1 LAVVSVPVLPWAAA
15 FAAIAA
21 GLLLRARF
29 ARSQHDRQSR
39 LQLGPGGIIIGA
51 GPIDLPAAP
60 GASPRQRAAL
70 LLHGFG
76 DTPQT
81 LAHLATYLHDRGWT
95 VRVPLLPG
103 HGRTLGEWART
114 RAADWLDAAR
124 TELATLR
131 RQHDAVALVGL
142 SMGGALAAVLA
153 AEDSSRRTGAAP
165 AGGNPSRHAAAAQD
179 GQSAR
184 IVALV
189 LIAPYL
195 AMAWWIRTLA
205 GLHYVITPILPY
217 ANAGGGPS
225 ILDPAERD
233 KNLAYGVTTPRLVN
247 ELAHVVSAARAALP
261 RITMP
266 ALLVQSRQDNRIRPA
281 TAEWAYEALG
291 SADKRL
297 VWIDR
302 GGHVITADTG
312 HEEVSSCVDA
322 WLASHLA
329 GRHTGNP

>member
-21 GLLLRARF
+21 GLVLLRLLTSRRYARGRP
-29 ARSQHDRQSR
+29 AR
-39 LQLGPGGIIIGA
+39 LELGADGIIVGA
-51 GPIDLPAAP
+51 GPINLPAGAAP
-60 GASPRQRAAL
+60 GTPAAL

-81 LAHLATYLHDRGWT
+81 LAHLAAYLHDRGWT

-114 RAADWLDAAR
+114 RAADWLDVAR
-124 TELATLR
+124 AELAALR

-142 SMGGALAAVLA
+142 SMGGALASVLA
-153 AEDSSRRTGAAP
+153 AEESARDAAS
-165 AGGNPSRHAAAAQD
+165 ATRD
-179 GQSAR
+179 GHTAR

-195 AMAWWIRTLA
+195 AMAWWMRTLA
-205 GLHYVITPILPY
+205 GLHHVIAPVMPY
-217 ANAGGGPS
+217 AYAGGGPS
-225 ILDPAERD
+225 ILDPTEREQ
-233 KNLAYGVTTPRLVN
+233 NLAYGVTTPRLVN
-247 ELAHVVSAARAALP
+247 ELAHVVRAARAALP
-261 RITMP
+261 HVTIPT
-266 ALLVQSRQDNRIRPA
+266 LLVQSRFDNRVRPA
-281 TAEWAYEALG
+281 TAEWALATLG

-302 GGHVITADTG
+302 GGHIITVDHG
-312 HEEVSSCVDA
+312 HEEVASCVHN
-322 WLASHLA
+322 WLAGQMTARNAANTS
-329 GRHTGNP
+329 

>member
-1 LAVVSVPVLPWAAA
+1 MSVPALPWAAA

-21 GLLLRARF
+21 GLVLLRLLTSRRYARGRP
-29 ARSQHDRQSR
+29 AR
-39 LQLGPGGIIIGA
+39 LPLGADGIIVGA
-51 GPIDLPAAP
+51 GPIGLPPDSAA
-60 GASPRQRAAL
+60 GTRQPAAL

-81 LAHLATYLHDRGWT
+81 LAHLAAYLHDRGWT

-124 TELATLR
+124 AELAALR

-142 SMGGALAAVLA
+142 SMGGALASVLA
-153 AEDSSRRTGAAP
+153 AEESARDSASAP
-165 AGGNPSRHAAAAQD
+165 RD
-179 GQSAR
+179 GHTAR

-195 AMAWWIRTLA
+195 AMAWWMRTLA
-205 GLHYVITPILPY
+205 ALHRVIAPVMPY
-217 ANAGGGPS
+217 AYAGGGPS
-225 ILDPAERD
+225 ILDEAERE

-247 ELAHVVSAARAALP
+247 ELAHVVRAARAALP
-261 RITMP
+261 QVTIPT
-266 ALLVQSRQDNRIRPA
+266 LLVQSRFDNRIRPA
-281 TAEWAYEALG
+281 TAEWALGALG

-302 GGHVITADTG
+302 GGHVITVDHG
-312 HEEVSSCVDA
+312 HEEVNSCVER
-322 WLASHLA
+322 WLATHM
-329 GRHTGNP
+329 TGGSA

>member
-21 GLLLRARF
+21 GLLLRALTSRRYQHGRP
-29 ARSQHDRQSR
+29 ARLR
-39 LQLGPGGIIIGA
+39 LGPGGIIVGA
-51 GPIDLPAAP
+51 GPIDLPATTGP
-60 GASPRQRAAL
+60 SPRAAL

-81 LAHLATYLHDRGWT
+81 LAHLAAYLHDRGWT

-124 TELATLR
+124 AELATLR

-142 SMGGALAAVLA
+142 SMGGALASVLA
-153 AEDSSRRTGAAP
+153 AEE
-165 AGGNPSRHAAAAQD
+165 
-179 GQSAR
+179 SAR
-184 IVALV
+184 DTAAGRDGHTAQIVALV

-195 AMAWWIRTLA
+195 AMAWWVRTLA
-205 GLHYVITPILPY
+205 GLHYVITPVLPY
-217 ANAGGGPS
+217 ASAGGGPS
-225 ILDPAERD
+225 ILDPAEREQ
-233 KNLAYGVTTPRLVN
+233 NLAYGVTTPRLVN
-247 ELAHVVSAARAALP
+247 ELAHVVRAARAALP

-266 ALLVQSRQDNRIRPA
+266 ALLVQSRYDNRVRPA
-281 TAEWAYEALG
+281 TAEWALRALG

-312 HEEVSSCVDA
+312 HEEVASCVDD
-322 WLASHLA
+322 WLASHM
-329 GRHTGNP
+329 

>member
-21 GLLLRARF
+21 GLLLRSLTSRRYQDGSQSG
-29 ARSQHDRQSR
+29 RSTR
-39 LQLGPGGIIIGA
+39 LQLGPDGIIAGA
-51 GPIDLPAAP
+51 GPIDLPAAS
-60 GASPRQRAAL
+60 GSPPRAAL

-124 TELATLR
+124 AELATLR

-142 SMGGALAAVLA
+142 SMGGALASVLA
-153 AEDSSRRTGAAP
+153 AEESARDS
-165 AGGNPSRHAAAAQD
+165 AAAGRD
-179 GQSAR
+179 GHTAR

-195 AMAWWIRTLA
+195 AMAWWMRTLA
-205 GLHYVITPILPY
+205 GLHYMITPVLPY
-217 ANAGGGPS
+217 ASAGGGPS
-225 ILDPAERD
+225 ILDPAEREQ
-233 KNLAYGVTTPRLVN
+233 NLAYGVTTPRLVN
-247 ELAHVVSAARAALP
+247 ELAHVVRAARAALP

-266 ALLVQSRQDNRIRPA
+266 ALLIQSRYDNRIRPA
-281 TAEWAYEALG
+281 TAEWALAALG

-312 HEEVSSCVDA
+312 HEEVASCVND
-322 WLASHLA
+322 WLAGHM
-329 GRHTGNP
+329 TGGGT

>member
-1 LAVVSVPVLPWAAA
+1 MSVPVLPWAAA

-29 ARSQHDRQSR
+29 ARSRHDRQAR
-39 LQLGPGGIIIGA
+39 FQLGPGGIIIGA
-51 GPIDLPAAP
+51 GPINLPAAP
-60 GASPRQRAAL
+60 SASPSQRAAL

-153 AEDSSRRTGAAP
+153 AEDASRRTAD
-165 AGGNPSRHAAAAQD
+165 QD
-179 GQSAR
+179 GQTAR

-195 AMAWWIRTLA
+195 AIAWWIRTLA
-205 GLHYVITPILPY
+205 GLHHAITPILPY
-217 ANAGGGPS
+217 ASAGGGPS
-225 ILDPAERD
+225 ILDPAERE

-247 ELAHVVSAARAALP
+247 ELAHIVSAARAALP
-261 RITMP
+261 QITMP

-312 HEEVSSCVDA
+312 HEEVASCVDA
-322 WLASHLA
+322 WLAGHLTA
-329 GRHTGNP
+329 GH

>member
-21 GLLLRARF
+21 GLLLRALTSR
-29 ARSQHDRQSR
+29 RYQHGRPAR
-39 LQLGPGGIIIGA
+39 LQLGPDGIIAGA
-51 GPIDLPAAP
+51 GPIDLPAAAGPSP
-60 GASPRQRAAL
+60 GAAL

-81 LAHLATYLHDRGWT
+81 LAHLAAYLHDRGWT

-124 TELATLR
+124 AELATLR

-142 SMGGALAAVLA
+142 SMGGALASVLA
-153 AEDSSRRTGAAP
+153 AEESARDTAA
-165 AGGNPSRHAAAAQD
+165 GRD
-179 GQSAR
+179 GHTAR

-195 AMAWWIRTLA
+195 AMARWIRTLA
-205 GLHYVITPILPY
+205 GLHYVITPVLPY
-217 ANAGGGPS
+217 ASAGGGPS
-225 ILDPAERD
+225 ILDPAEREQ
-233 KNLAYGVTTPRLVN
+233 NLAYGVTTPRLVN
-247 ELAHVVSAARAALP
+247 ELAHVVRAARAALP

-266 ALLVQSRQDNRIRPA
+266 ALLVQSRYDNRVRPA
-281 TAEWAYEALG
+281 TAEWAFGALG

-312 HEEVSSCVDA
+312 HEEVASCVDD
-322 WLASHLA
+322 WLASHMPG
-329 GRHTGNP
+329 GRSACTE

>member
-21 GLLLRARF
+21 GLLLLRLLTSRRYARGRA
-29 ARSQHDRQSR
+29 AR
-39 LQLGPGGIIIGA
+39 LPLGADGIIVGA
-51 GPIDLPAAP
+51 GPINLSAGGAP
-60 GASPRQRAAL
+60 GTRQPAAL

-81 LAHLATYLHDRGWT
+81 LARLAAHLHDRGWA

-103 HGRTLGEWART
+103 HGRTLGDWART

-124 TELATLR
+124 AELAALR

-142 SMGGALAAVLA
+142 SMGGALASVLA
-153 AEDSSRRTGAAP
+153 AEESARDSTSAARD
-165 AGGNPSRHAAAAQD
+165 GHA
-179 GQSAR
+179 AR

-195 AMAWWIRTLA
+195 AMAWWMRTLA
-205 GLHYVITPILPY
+205 RLHRVIAPVMPY
-217 ANAGGGPS
+217 AYAGGGPS
-225 ILDPAERD
+225 ILDPAERQQ
-233 KNLAYGVTTPRLVN
+233 NLAYGVTTPRLVN
-247 ELAHVVSAARAALP
+247 DLAYVVRAARAALP
-261 RITMP
+261 QITIP
-266 ALLVQSRQDNRIRPA
+266 ALLIQSRFDNRIRPA
-281 TAEWAYEALG
+281 TAAWAFDVLG

-302 GGHVITADTG
+302 GGHIITVDHG
-312 HEEVSSCVDA
+312 HEAVASCVDD
-322 WLASHLA
+322 WLASHMT
-329 GRHTGNP
+329 TGP

>member
-15 FAAIAA
+15 LAAIAA
-21 GLLLRARF
+21 GLVFLRLLTSRRYARGRP
-29 ARSQHDRQSR
+29 AS
-39 LQLGPGGIIIGA
+39 LPLGADGIIVGA
-51 GPIDLPAAP
+51 GPISLPTGGAP
-60 GASPRQRAAL
+60 GTRQPAVL

-81 LAHLATYLHDRGWT
+81 LAHLAAYLHDRGWT

-124 TELATLR
+124 AELAALR

-142 SMGGALAAVLA
+142 SMGGALASVLA
-153 AEDSSRRTGAAP
+153 AEVSARDSAIATR
-165 AGGNPSRHAAAAQD
+165 D
-179 GQSAR
+179 GHTAR

-195 AMAWWIRTLA
+195 AMAWWMRTLA
-205 GLHYVITPILPY
+205 ALHHVIAPVMPY
-217 ANAGGGPS
+217 AYAGGGPS
-225 ILDPAERD
+225 ILDPTEREQ
-233 KNLAYGVTTPRLVN
+233 NLAYGVTTPRLVN
-247 ELAHVVSAARAALP
+247 ELAHVVRAARAALP
-261 RITMP
+261 QVRIPT
-266 ALLVQSRQDNRIRPA
+266 LLVQSRFDNRVRPA
-281 TAEWAYEALG
+281 TAEWALGALG

-302 GGHVITADTG
+302 GGHIITADHG
-312 HEEVSSCVDA
+312 HEEVASCVED
-322 WLASHLA
+322 WLDGHLTA
-329 GRHTGNP
+329 GARRKA